1 MKRFY
6 KLLLTSIVCSTL
18 LQAKDKTYAFLGI
31 QAVNHTI
38 DSNNVPSIG
47 LKYGKQTRKYR
58 TSINYAHGRTNNNK
72 YETLIAQIDMGILG
86 NSFKNSAFKP
96 YAGISIGA
104 MQNTDKSSGGKDKGY
119 LYGANTGITY
129 IFNDALDFD
138 LGYRYLK
145 TSKLKNI
152 DSVSDLTLSVHY
164 FY

>member
-1 MKRFY
+1 MKTFY
-6 KLLLTSIVCSTL
+6 KLLLTSILCSTL
-18 LQAKDKTYAFLGI
+18 LQAKDKTYSFLGI
-31 QAVNHTI
+31 QASHQTI
-38 DSNNVPSIG
+38 EKENLASIG
-47 LKYGKQTRKYR
+47 IKYGKQTRKYR
-58 TSINYAHGRTNNNK
+58 TSISYSYGSKGDNK
-72 YETLIAQIDMGILG
+72 YETIIAQMDMGILS
-86 NSFKNSAFKP
+86 NSFKDSSFQP

-104 MQNTDKSSGGKDKGY
+104 MQNTDKLLGEKDKGY
-119 LYGANTGITY
+119 LYGPNAGISY